1 VPEKKTLEYGVLLP
15 HFGSEYKRERI
26 IDASIAI
33 ERYGFDAIF
42 SRDHVVFTPHGHEDQ
57 DNTFVDP
64 FVVLSAVAAVTKR
77 IKLGTASLVP
87 HRHPVQAALMASSVE
102 LLAGAGRLLLGWGLG
117 SFDNE
122 FEAVGM
128 GAIDRRKLLPEQ
140 IGIMRRLLAGETVT
154 FEGEFYSFKDVSI
167 RQIAGSH
174 IPLWYCG
181 TSEASAR
188 RAVEYCDGWLGGA
201 VPRKTYRMRVER
213 MKAVAA
219 KLGKPLPRTGL
230 IPFVSPGR
238 TVEEASAKIDV
249 AGLLHTFSSRGHQP
263 EVNATFETLADS
275 GGAVIAG
282 PADVI
287 IEETRKYQASGV
299 ELLVFDL
306 RHRFKDF
313 EYCVDYLGTNVIP
326 ALKRED
332 GTAR

>member
-1 VPEKKTLEYGVLLP
+1 
-15 HFGSEYKRERI
+15 
-26 IDASIAI
+26 
-33 ERYGFDAIF
+33 
-42 SRDHVVFTPHGHEDQ
+42 
-57 DNTFVDP
+57 
-64 FVVLSAVAAVTKR
+64 VTTR
-77 IKLGTASLVP
+77 LRLGTASLVP
-87 HRHPVQAALMASSVE
+87 HRNPIQAALMASSVE
-102 LLAGAGRLLLGWGLG
+102 LIAGAGRLLLGWGLG

-128 GAIDRRKLLPEQ
+128 GGLDRRKVLPEQ
-140 IGIMRRLLAGETVT
+140 IGILRRLLAGEKVT
-154 FEGEFYSFKDVSI
+154 FDGDFYSFKDVAI
-167 RQIAGSH
+167 RQIAGSS

-201 VPRKTYRMRVER
+201 VPRKTLQLRLER

-219 KLGKPLPRTGL
+219 KLAKPLPPLGV
-230 IPFVSPGR
+230 IPFVSPGP
-238 TVEEASAKIDV
+238 TVEEASSKVNV
-249 AGLLHTFSSRGHQP
+249 AELLHAFASRGHQP
-263 EVNATFETLADS
+263 EINATFETLADS

-287 IEETRKYQASGV
+287 IEAVRKYQASGV